1 MYLEIAESY
10 HVSDHRF
17 GIYAQSYVYREV
29 FGVNVDF
36 HGELGPKS

>member
-1 MYLEIAESY
+1 MYLEIADSY
-10 HVSDHRF
+10 HLSDRRF

-36 HGELGPKS
+36 RGELGTKS